1 MVICLLLVAAMSA
14 QNAPSTNKGRHLDI
28 PAISREANG
37 AIVSIVMSDKDGH
50 PIAQGSGFLISK
62 DGQVVTNYHVIKNGS
77 SAVVKLPDGAFFA
90 VDGVLASDKNRDVA
104 VIKTHGNNFRALAL
118 GDSDRLQVGE
128 EVVAIGNPL
137 SLESTVSNGIVSAI
151 RSVEDEGG
159 KFVQIT
165 APISPGSSGGPLFN
179 MAGEVVGITTSHIK
193 GGENLNFAIPIN
205 DVRPLLLARS
215 TQARALPDEGEPT
228 AAEVATSPSPKDF
241 YSSWSGAIVVDRIY
255 AFTKAYK
262 AKVHMVLSDQTIFR
276 FEIACLAKYPDC
288 AQLTVG
294 GKFKIEKMLKGDPDL
309 YPNMEY
315 DYNLGSVRV
324 TGSEQSAVYFV
335 VNQESAAARSDE
347 AEEASHDEAEPS
359 SAAPAPARGSP
370 DPKNWGQDV
379 SFEKTETKNT
389 LFDNYIFVTDV
400 VVASCSDGT
409 PFATLE
415 TETMYK
421 RNKKPKGTMS
431 AVKSPTTKV
440 TGHCHYRGEEWS
452 FTSLEKAE
460 TWVNGMY
467 SKQSCGD
474 TECHYQRPTPATH
487 VVIDK

>member
-151 RSVEDEGG
+151 RSVEGEGG

-179 MAGEVVGITTSHIK
+179 MAGEVVGITTSHIV

-205 DVRPLLLARS
+205 DVKPMLVARMS
-215 TQARALPDEGEPT
+215 KASALPDEPEDETISAEQQPALKATLNATLNWLSNSSEAYGFNPNTALGFLFRERFVIQATTCDMQIKWTIVSKLSGDKQINNSESISLVNLQYLDPT
-228 AAEVATSPSPKDF
+228 TMQEYRTAGKFYKIVIHTTNDERRITFDGIDGKPSNDSILQF
-241 YSSWSGAIVVDRIY
+241 SVEDEDYAIRFAK
-255 AFTKAYK
+255 AFTHA
-262 AKVHMVLSDQTIFR
+262 VVL
-276 FEIACLAKYPDC
+276 C
-288 AQLTVG
+288 G
-294 GKFKIEKMLKGDPDL
+294 GK
-309 YPNMEY
+309 
-315 DYNLGSVRV
+315 
-324 TGSEQSAVYFV
+324 
-335 VNQESAAARSDE
+335 
-347 AEEASHDEAEPS
+347 
-359 SAAPAPARGSP
+359 
-370 DPKNWGQDV
+370 
-379 SFEKTETKNT
+379 
-389 LFDNYIFVTDV
+389 
-400 VVASCSDGT
+400 
-409 PFATLE
+409 
-415 TETMYK
+415 
-421 RNKKPKGTMS
+421 
-431 AVKSPTTKV
+431 KST
-440 TGHCHYRGEEWS
+440 
-452 FTSLEKAE
+452 F
-460 TWVNGMY
+460 
-467 SKQSCGD
+467 
-474 TECHYQRPTPATH
+474 
-487 VVIDK
+487 